1 MKAAVNRCYGG
12 PEVVS
17 IQNIPKPVP
26 KDDEVLIRVYATTVN
41 SADWRIRSLTV
52 PTGFKFLVRLAF
64 GINVPRK
71 QVLGCELSGV
81 IEAVGSNISKFKPGD
96 AVFADCGTSFGAHAE
111 YKTMA
116 EDGAIALKP
125 VNLTFEQ
132 AAALSFGSTTALS
145 FFTKAGGIRQ
155 GDTVLVNGASGTTGL
170 AFVQLARHFG
180 ATVTGVSSAGN
191 HGLLRQTGAQHVID
205 YQTEDFSKNGQC
217 YDFIVDTAGTAP
229 WKRAKSSLTE
239 TGALLAVLGPFSDML
254 KAAFVSRR
262 NGQRLIVGTTS
273 TTGGDLRMIARLALS
288 GAFIPVLDR
297 VLPIADIRAAH
308 ERVDSGRK
316 TGSVV
321 VRFEQSQP
329 EAQNTG
335 PFHTMEL
342 ANVVQH
348 R

>member
-1 MKAAVNRCYGG
+1 MKAAVNNRYGG

-17 IQNIPKPVP
+17 IQNIPKPAP
-26 KDDEVLIRVYATTVN
+26 KDDEVLIRTYATTVN

-64 GINVPRK
+64 GFNVPRK
-71 QVLGCELSGV
+71 QVLGTELSGV
-81 IEAVGSNISKFKPGD
+81 IEAVGSKVSKFKPGD

-111 YKTMA
+111 YKAMP

-145 FFTKAGGIRQ
+145 FFTKAGGIRP

-191 HGLLRQTGAQHVID
+191 HTLVRQTGARHVID
-205 YQTEDFSKNGQC
+205 YQTEDFTKNGQS
-217 YDFIVDTAGTAP
+217 YDFIIDTAGTAP
-229 WKRAKSSLTE
+229 WKRAKSSLTK
-239 TGALLAVLGPFSDML
+239 TGALLAVLGPISDML
-254 KAAFVSRR
+254 RAAFVSRK
-262 NGQRLIVGTTS
+262 NGQRLIVGATS
-273 TTGGDLRMIARLALS
+273 ATGSDLRMIARLALS
-288 GAFIPVLDR
+288 GAFTPVLDC
-297 VLPIADIRAAH
+297 VLPFGDIRAAH

-321 VRFEQSQP
+321 VRFEQSRP
-329 EAQNTG
+329 EAHDPG
-335 PFHTMEL
+335 PFHTIEL
-342 ANVVQH
+342 ANVVQ
-348 R
+348 RR